1 METIINISVKNFIII
16 AVVPAIL
23 VFVISLIM
31 VLVGGWLVFRTKR
44 EQGESLFGAMKQG
57 SSFVADNAEQ
67 YEDDDFLGQYS
78 NVKSSAGIPN
88 RIPEQKIDHE
98 FLNRFTAEVEE
109 AAQNALN
116 YNREYDT
123 ER

>member
-1 METIINISVKNFIII
+1 METLINISVKNFIII
-16 AVVPAIL
+16 AVVPAIF

-44 EQGESLFGAMKQG
+44 EQGESLFGGMRHG
-57 SSFVADNAEQ
+57 TSFVADDSEQ
-67 YEDDDFLGQYS
+67 YGDDDFLGQYS
-78 NVKSSAGIPN
+78 NVKSSAGIPE
-88 RIPEQKIDHE
+88 RMPEQKIDPE
-98 FLNRFTAEVEE
+98 FMANFTSEIEK

-116 YNREYDT
+116 YNREHDA